1 MSLLIPDSPLAA
13 VRRRHPP
20 ASAPGRRGPSLLR
33 SASAATYPRVRNHR
47 IDRIE
52 PRNATS
58 SPSGGG
64 KNERVASGSSWANG
78 ETRRRSGASA
88 RRRSDRTSSDRQRRG
103 PRRRFVVR
111 PIGRAAHQL
120 RGGRVP
126 HPLRRDPQEGRA
138 GSGLARGPEPG
149 ADTILQRRG
158 QRHRQAD
165 GGGLVRMNEIRGDG
179 DGTSSRSSER
189 APVPAMWD
197 TRCSP
202 RTLPDCTVWQHD
214 HTRRR

>member
-1 MSLLIPDSPLAA
+1 MLPPPRRA
-13 VRRRHPP
+13 VAVHRCSGRPVP
-20 ASAPGRRGPSLLR
+20 ATATG
-33 SASAATYPRVRNHR
+33 AVAVAATYSRVRNHR

-111 PIGRAAHQL
+111 PIGRATHQL

-165 GGGLVRMNEIRGDG
+165 GGGLVRTNEIRGDG

-189 APVPAMWD
+189 APVPRYVGYQVLAKD
-197 TRCSP
+197 AARLHGVAT
-202 RTLPDCTVWQHD
+202 
-214 HTRRR
+214 